1 MQIQIASKGIDVSQ
15 ALRERIT
22 DRLEEMMDKYIH
34 REGEAQ
40 VSISREGSGF
50 RTICSV
56 HLPSGA
62 SMEGQGEAQEA
73 YPASDEALEHIEKRL
88 RRYKRRLKDHSQ
100 RAKAKE
106 AAMFVLANPVSEE
119 DAEDHEDANG
129 QDEPMVIAES
139 VKKIRTLTPGMAALE
154 LGLADSGV
162 VVFNNARHGG
172 INVVFKRA
180 DGHIGWIDPKTG

>member
-34 REGEAQ
+34 RDGEAQ
-40 VSISREGSGF
+40 VSIAREGSGF
-50 RTICSV
+50 KTICSV

-106 AAMFVLANPVSEE
+106 AFMFVLENPVTE
-119 DAEDHEDANG
+119 DQDEDTQDGA
-129 QDEPMVIAES
+129 QDEPMV
-139 VKKIRTLTPGMAALE
+139 
-154 LGLADSGV
+154 
-162 VVFNNARHGG
+162 
-172 INVVFKRA
+172 RA
-180 DGHIGWIDPKTG
+180 DGHIGWIDPKTV